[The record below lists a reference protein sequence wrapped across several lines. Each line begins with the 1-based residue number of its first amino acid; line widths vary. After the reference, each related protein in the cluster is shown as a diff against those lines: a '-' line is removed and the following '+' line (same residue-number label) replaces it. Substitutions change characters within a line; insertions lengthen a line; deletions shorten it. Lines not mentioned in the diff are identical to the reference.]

1 MCTIDT
7 SVILTTT
14 FSVVDVSLRI
24 VLSYTLLLM
33 LRVPYLVS
41 LCYPHD
47 YLTTCVLI
55 IAVVISPL
63 PVIISFIRDQ
73 IQSRVITLS

>member
-55 IAVVISPL
+55 IAVVIS
-63 PVIISFIRDQ
+63 IISFIRDQ

>member
-1 MCTIDT
+1 MCTIDII
-7 SVILTTT
+7 VILTTT

-24 VLSYTLLLM
+24 VFSYTLLLM

-47 YLTTCVLI
+47 YLTTSCVLI

-63 PVIISFIRDQ
+63 TGRYNFFF
-73 IQSRVITLS
+73 